1 MFQESRTEDVVADIK
16 EQLEKLDGQSANL
29 NSLEY
34 HEDSVL
40 ISMNDIID
48 DLYTGMIKFSPDIN
62 LEGLKIDVDIEDDV
76 VQRIDK
82 ILTRSVELL
91 HVNIPAFDGSERTI
105 ETYRDVIK
113 NIWNCLSCGA

>member
-48 DLYTGMIKFSPDIN
+48 DLYTGMMKFSPEIN
-62 LEGLKIDVDIEDDV
+62 LEGLKIDVDIDDEEPNNNCTCTS
-76 VQRIDK
+76 IHK
-82 ILTRSVELL
+82 SV
-91 HVNIPAFDGSERTI
+91 T
-105 ETYRDVIK
+105 IK
-113 NIWNCLSCGA
+113 NKNNFVKDFCL